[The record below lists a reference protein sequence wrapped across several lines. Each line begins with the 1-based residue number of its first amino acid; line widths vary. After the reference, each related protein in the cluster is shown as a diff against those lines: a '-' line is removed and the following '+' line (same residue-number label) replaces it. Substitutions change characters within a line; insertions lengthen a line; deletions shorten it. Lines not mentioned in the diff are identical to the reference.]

1 MTPLV
6 RPYAAADLAACLAIF
21 DSNATQFFAREER
34 QEFEAFLRA
43 LPEGG
48 AAATYLVLE
57 VRGQVLACGG
67 LAPDPAARQASLCWG
82 MVKRS
87 GHGRGL
93 GRALTRAR
101 LALAR
106 SLPDIDRLTLATSQH
121 TAGFYAGF
129 GFALAAVTPG
139 GFGAGLD
146 RCDMVLT
153 LRSR

>member
-1 MTPLV
+1 MTPQV
-6 RPYAAADLAACLAIF
+6 RPYAAADLPACLAMF
-21 DSNATQFFAREER
+21 DGNVPRFFAPDER

-48 AAATYLVLE
+48 AGATYLVLE
-57 VRGQVLACGG
+57 ASGQVLACGG

-82 MVKRS
+82 MVTRS
-87 GHGRGL
+87 RQGEGL

-106 SLPDIDRLTLATSQH
+106 SLPDIDRLVLATSQH

-129 GFALAAVTPG
+129 GFALTAVTPG
-139 GFGAGLD
+139 GFGAGID
-146 RCDMVLT
+146 RCDMVLA
-153 LRSR
+153 LRAG